1 MHTSALTS
9 LLTWQRQMKIRS
21 RCAWRSGFRLKGTG
35 STLRRWAISL
45 KFSTH
50 GRVIAAWTMAT
61 ACVLPAANALAD
73 AGAASAARDSAS
85 VTGTRVL
92 VPGNW
97 QLESVVILS
106 RHGVRSPTESKPA
119 LATLSPDRWPDWPV
133 SPGYLTDRGAD
144 LVGQLGQ
151 YYGDWLRAKGVLPA
165 QSCPKAGELYA
176 WADVDERTRRTG
188 NAIIEN
194 IAPGCELSAVHQ
206 TVLTQPDPIFHA
218 MESGACRVDPLQA
231 RAAIDA
237 RLGDAGTQGI
247 SQRYAESLA
256 KVGEVLHFNQ
266 SQYCSE
272 HGAEGACRFEALSN
286 AVEVG
291 DDGRHVKLHGP
302 LGIASTVSEV
312 FLLEYAQGLPEK
324 DVAWGRIRDAEDWRS
339 LLQAHNAQF
348 DLMAKTPYLASHAG
362 TPLMQQIIGALEQR
376 ATGKALAGIHAPANN
391 TVYVLAGH
399 DTNVANIAGML
410 GLQWTLPDQPDDTPP
425 GGALIFSLWR
435 DPVSSERYVS
445 VELVY
450 QSLAQLRQALPLS
463 IATPPQ
469 RLPLPIAGC
478 ADSARTGACRLDDF
492 MRIARKSLV
501 PACIH
506 PGS

>member
-1 MHTSALTS
+1 L
-9 LLTWQRQMKIRS
+9 I
-21 RCAWRSGFRLKGTG
+21 
-35 STLRRWAISL
+35 I
-45 KFSTH
+45 
-50 GRVIAAWTMAT
+50 AT
-61 ACVLPAANALAD
+61 ACVLPAANAFAD
-73 AGAASAARDSAS
+73 AGAAHDSEPVA
-85 VTGTRVL
+85 GERVL
-92 VPGNW
+92 GPANW

-106 RHGVRSPTESKPA
+106 RHGVRSPTASKPA

-151 YYGDWLRAKGVLPA
+151 YYGAWLRAKGVLPA
-165 QSCPKAGELYA
+165 QSCPKPGELYA
-176 WADVDERTRRTG
+176 WADVDQRTRRTG
-188 NAIIEN
+188 DAVIQN

-206 TVLTQPDPIFHA
+206 TILTQPDPIFHA
-218 MESGACRVDPLQA
+218 TESGACRLDPVQA

-237 RLGDAGTQGI
+237 RLGDAGIEGI
-247 SQRYAESLA
+247 DRRYAESLA
-256 KVGEVLHFNQ
+256 KVGDVLHFNQ
-266 SQYCSE
+266 SQYCRE
-272 HGAEGACRFEALSN
+272 HGTEGACRFEALGN
-286 AVEVG
+286 AIEVD

-312 FLLEYAQGLPEK
+312 FLLEYAQGLSEN
-324 DVAWGRIRDAEDWRS
+324 DVAWGRMRGAEDLRL

-376 ATGKALAGIHAPANN
+376 ATGKSLTGIHAPANN
-391 TVYVLAGH
+391 SVYVLAGH

-410 GLQWTLPDQPDDTPP
+410 GLRWTLPDQPDETPP

-435 DPVSSERYVS
+435 DPISSERYVS
-445 VELVY
+445 VELLY
-450 QSLAQLRQALPLS
+450 QSLAQLRQELPLS
-463 IATPPQ
+463 IAAPPQ

-478 ADSARTGACRLDDF
+478 VDSARTGACRLDDF

-501 PACIH
+501 SGCIH
-506 PGS
+506 AGS